1 MITIPQHIETHRNSK
16 GEDMNINEQIDEL
29 RGVNIIHGPHS
40 SFFFDLF
47 KIIDIIKKDYGGR
60 DD

>member
-1 MITIPQHIETHRNSK
+1 
-16 GEDMNINEQIDEL
+16 MNINEQIDEL